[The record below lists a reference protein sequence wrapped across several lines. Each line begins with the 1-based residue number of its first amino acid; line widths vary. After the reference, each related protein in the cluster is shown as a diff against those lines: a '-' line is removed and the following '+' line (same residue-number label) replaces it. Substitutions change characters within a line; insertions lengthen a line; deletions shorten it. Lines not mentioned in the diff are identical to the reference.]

1 MSALKRIQKELIDL
15 RKPGA
20 LPPCVLS
27 VGPVADEDIFNWRAA
42 ILGPEGT
49 SYAGGVFYLKV
60 AFPSDYPFKP
70 PRLQFATKVYHPNIN
85 ANGGICLDILKESA
99 WSPALNIS
107 STLLSLVSLL
117 PNPNADDPLEPAIA
131 KQFRTDRPQYEATV
145 REWVRKYAE
154 N

>member
-49 SYAGGVFYLKV
+49 SYANGVFYLKI
-60 AFPSDYPFKP
+60 AFPCDYPFKP
-70 PRLQFATKVYHPNIN
+70 PRISFVTKIYHPNIN
-85 ANGGICLDILKESA
+85 AGGGICLDILKDAA

-131 KQFRTDRPQYEATV
+131 KQFRADRPLYEATV